1 MMVGERKR
9 RVNKE
14 RKRSESKE
22 RKRSMH
28 MEMRQCGGRGTLF

>member
-28 MEMRQCGGRGTLF
+28 LEMRQCGARGILF